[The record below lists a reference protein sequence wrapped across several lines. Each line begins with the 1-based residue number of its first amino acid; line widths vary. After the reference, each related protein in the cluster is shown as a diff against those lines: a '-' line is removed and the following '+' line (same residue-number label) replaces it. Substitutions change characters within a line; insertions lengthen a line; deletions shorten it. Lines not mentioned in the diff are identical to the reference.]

1 MSDRIGDRTDSSLHL
16 HLEHRF
22 WPSIKNVQGRPSD
35 RPLLILEL
43 AAMVA
48 IREVAQSIEPHD
60 YLSKS
65 VRSNKPSAKA
75 FSKTTY
81 GLNGEYLQNILIRVI
96 EVSCVGKEGNR

>member
-1 MSDRIGDRTDSSLHL
+1 VSDRIGDRTDSSLHL
-16 HLEHRF
+16 HLEHLF

-65 VRSNKPSAKA
+65 VRSNKPSATPIPQ
-75 FSKTTY
+75 STY
-81 GLNGEYLQNILIRVI
+81 GLNGEYIHNILIRVI
-96 EVSCVGKEGNR
+96 DVSCVRKEGN